1 MSKLTTH
8 VLDTM
13 TGKPASALKIELF
26 SVKTFDQCESML
38 IATTNADGRVDEPLL
53 DGDSF
58 KPGTYRLDFH
68 AGDYLRSH
76 DRASDFLD
84 IIPIQFTV
92 NDTSRHYHV
101 PLLLSAYGYSTYRG
115 S

>member
-13 TGKPASALKIELF
+13 TGEPAARLKIELF
-26 SVKTFDQCESML
+26 IIKENGQLKSLQ
-38 IATTNADGRVDEPLL
+38 IATTNADGRVDNALL
-53 DGDSF
+53 ESNNF
-58 KPGTYRLDFH
+58 KPGVYMLNFH
-68 AGDYLRSH
+68 AGDYLRFH
-76 DRASDFLD
+76 GRASDFLD

-92 NDTSRHYHV
+92 TDTSRHYHV